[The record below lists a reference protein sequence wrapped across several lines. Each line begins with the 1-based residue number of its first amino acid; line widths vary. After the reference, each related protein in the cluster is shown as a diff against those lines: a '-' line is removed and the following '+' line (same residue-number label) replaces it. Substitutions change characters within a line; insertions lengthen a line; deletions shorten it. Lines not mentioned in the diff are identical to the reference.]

1 MEEMRILA
9 LALFLCGLVFG
20 FTFGMLCC
28 LDEDRGYEFLPI
40 PSPPVGRPCEP
51 AAPLKTRVAHDD
63 HHLAKTVRAKLK
75 AQKERN
81 NNANPRSNT

>member
-40 PSPPVGRPCEP
+40 PS
-51 AAPLKTRVAHDD
+51 
-63 HHLAKTVRAKLK
+63 HHLQLVGLVS
-75 AQKERN
+75 QQHH
-81 NNANPRSNT
+81 